1 MSKSQKWKSFFFY
14 FFCLISSCCPNGQQ
28 CPKSTFLTSP
38 SLFFS
43 PLPFSHHNSSVFCS
57 IPVFFLFC
65 FFFFLFAF
73 TDTHGGSEL
82 LWRKTK
88 SRLIIEHS
96 LLLLFIFFRPWL
108 LLVLWLSQFLCGC
121 ILTGLVLLYPFSL
134 SWTTVTSYRAQAP
147 LLTPRPHQPLLSTPQ

>member
-1 MSKSQKWKSFFFY
+1 MEEVFLFLLPYFFLLPKWPTMSKKY
-14 FFCLISSCCPNGQQ
+14 
-28 CPKSTFLTSP
+28 
-38 SLFFS
+38 
-43 PLPFSHHNSSVFCS
+43 FSHFTF
-57 IPVFFLFC
+57 PVFFSFTLFPSQFVSLLQYPHFFVLFC
-65 FFFFLFAF
+65 FSFFLFEF

-88 SRLIIEHS
+88 SRLIIEHT
-96 LLLLFIFFRPWL
+96 LLLLFIFFLPWL
-108 LLVLWLSQFLCGC
+108 LLVLWFSQFLCGC

>member
-1 MSKSQKWKSFFFY
+1 MEEVFFFISFALFLPVAQMANNVQKVLFSLHLPC
-14 FFCLISSCCPNGQQ
+14 FFLLYPFPITIRQS
-28 CPKSTFLTSP
+28 FAV
-38 SLFFS
+38 SLFF
-43 PLPFSHHNSSVFCS
+43 FV
-57 IPVFFLFC
+57 LFC